1 MNKISILG
9 ATGNLGGLAIGHL
22 LDMGIPA
29 DRLVAVVRDTEKAQA
44 LKRRGIEIRKGDYDD
59 PGFSSQVFQGADKL
73 LFVSS
78 PSMDGVR
85 RIKQHAAV
93 VEAARDAGVR
103 HIVYTGL
110 AFPAAHGTPL
120 RYVHQATELALE
132 ASGVPF
138 TVLRNAFYM
147 EYFIVKAELD
157 RAVGSGRLPSAASG
171 QQVNFVS
178 RSDLALAAAVV
189 LTGDGHEGKIYEL
202 TFPRAYSYA
211 DIAAALSRVSG
222 KAIAHREVGVEE
234 LQAQLRAYGLTP
246 EQIAAD
252 SSAFQ
257 PAFASGWA
265 GATSDALVKL
275 IGRERLTTM
284 EDYIRRLYS

>member
-1 MNKISILG
+1 MNKIYILG

-29 DRLVAVVRDTEKAQA
+29 DRLVAVVRDTDKAEGLRQ
-44 LKRRGIEIRKGDYDD
+44 RGIEIRKGDYDD
-59 PGFSSQVFQGADKL
+59 PNFSPQVFQGADRL

-78 PSMDGVR
+78 PAMDGIR

-93 VEAARDAGVR
+93 VQAARDAGVR

-147 EYFIVKAELD
+147 EYFIVKTELD
-157 RAVGSGRLPSAASG
+157 RAVGSGRLLSATNG
-171 QQVNFVS
+171 QKVNFVS
-178 RSDLALAAAVV
+178 RNDLALAAAVV
-189 LTGDGHEGKIYEL
+189 LAGEGHEGKIYEL
-202 TFPRAYSYA
+202 TYPHAYSYA
-211 DIAAALSRVSG
+211 DIAAVLSRVSG
-222 KAIAHREVGVEE
+222 RPIVHREVGMEE
-234 LQAQLRAYGLTP
+234 LREYLAQRGLTP
-246 EQIAAD
+246 EQMSAD

-265 GATSDALVKL
+265 GVTSDALVNL
-275 IGRERLTTM
+275 IGRDRLTTV
-284 EDYIRRLYS
+284 DSHILKLYS